1 MKKIL
6 VLCSGNSCRSQM
18 AEGYLKYYATGRAEY
33 FSAGL
38 QDRGVN
44 PLTVE
49 VMAEDNIDIS
59 TNHSKTYHRF
69 QKQPFDYLITV
80 CDEAYQQLPK
90 GLSAE
95 HHVHFSIPDP
105 DRVNGTLEERR
116 EAFRQIR
123 ETVKKNFLKFI
134 GRELPSVTEAMA
146 S

>member
-6 VLCSGNSCRSQM
+6 VLCSGNSSRSQM
-18 AEGYLKYYATGRAEY
+18 AEGYLNYYAAGRAEF

-44 PLTVE
+44 PLTIE

-59 TNHSKTYHRF
+59 ANYSKTYHQF
-69 QKQPFDYLITV
+69 QKQRFDYLITV
-80 CDEAYQQLPK
+80 CDEAYRRLPK
-90 GLSAE
+90 GLSAR

-105 DRVNGTLEERR
+105 DQAKGTPEERR

-123 ETVKKNFLKFI
+123 ETVKKNILKFI
-134 GRELPSVTEAMA
+134 GRELPNVAEPVA